1 MGSILTSLLSAPPT
15 KEPSSLSQS
24 MLSTLLT
31 CSTSSQKAVNEVAKI
46 NVVTINPHNMTL
58 VNQGETQE
66 MKVESTMD
74 VTVQVADNH
83 ELSLAEFLDGCAKVA
98 NETTSVVRSTLEDI
112 VVTDE
117 KNKTNFDSRS
127 NQQTQ
132 LNQNE
137 VPEKHEEFDNVMC
150 QTLGKVVPEWDTDL
164 NFRLRQL
171 DTVLATKAVSK

>member
-1 MGSILTSLLSAPPT
+1 MYLDILMEGVISFFSKVFLNYCKKGIDQIKDLLLPY
-15 KEPSSLSQS
+15 E
-24 MLSTLLT
+24 TLFD
-31 CSTSSQKAVNEVAKI
+31 SW
-46 NVVTINPHNMTL
+46 TL
-58 VNQGETQE
+58 VEKYKSVYDFFQGNTQE

-117 KNKTNFDSRS
+117 KNKTNFDRS

-137 VPEKHEEFDNVMC
+137 VPEKHGK
-150 QTLGKVVPEWDTDL
+150 TLYTH
-164 NFRLRQL
+164 
-171 DTVLATKAVSK
+171 T

>member
-1 MGSILTSLLSAPPT
+1 MYHSWYVIPMYQFSRKLSIL
-15 KEPSSLSQS
+15 
-24 MLSTLLT
+24 
-31 CSTSSQKAVNEVAKI
+31 NFF
-46 NVVTINPHNMTL
+46 
-58 VNQGETQE
+58 QGETQE

-117 KNKTNFDSRS
+117 KNKTNFDRS

-137 VPEKHEEFDNVMC
+137 VPEKH
-150 QTLGKVVPEWDTDL
+150 GKTSFNQ
-164 NFRLRQL
+164 NFI
-171 DTVLATKAVSK
+171 K

>member
-1 MGSILTSLLSAPPT
+1 
-15 KEPSSLSQS
+15 
-24 MLSTLLT
+24 
-31 CSTSSQKAVNEVAKI
+31 
-46 NVVTINPHNMTL
+46 
-58 VNQGETQE
+58 
-66 MKVESTMD
+66 MKVESKMD

-137 VPEKHEEFDNVMC
+137 VPEKH
-150 QTLGKVVPEWDTDL
+150 GKTETSFNQ
-164 NFRLRQL
+164 NFII
-171 DTVLATKAVSK
+171 

>member
-1 MGSILTSLLSAPPT
+1 
-15 KEPSSLSQS
+15 
-24 MLSTLLT
+24 
-31 CSTSSQKAVNEVAKI
+31 
-46 NVVTINPHNMTL
+46 
-58 VNQGETQE
+58 

-117 KNKTNFDSRS
+117 KNKTNFDRS

-137 VPEKHEEFDNVMC
+137 VPEKH
-150 QTLGKVVPEWDTDL
+150 GKISF
-164 NFRLRQL
+164 NQKFII
-171 DTVLATKAVSK
+171 